1 VRSLLTAYGYT
12 LEPGDVGL
20 KRGVEA
26 FQRHFRSAKV
36 DGLIDNETVS
46 ILEALLRRYQSW
58 STQEAAFK
66 P

>member
-1 VRSLLTAYGYT
+1 LLTAYGYV

-20 KRGVEA
+20 RLGVEA

-36 DGLIDNETVS
+36 DGMVDHETVA
-46 ILEALLRRYQSW
+46 ILEALLRRYQPKAYR
-58 STQEAAFK
+58 EARFR